1 MSTNWYSPGLK
12 IGCMKGQLDVV
23 RAQLAAGEDPNV
35 GWTKNGAPLPNPSP
49 LHDAA
54 CWGHEAV
61 CRLLL
66 EHGADPNIVAD
77 RREPPLHYACSDE
90 EIRCPPS
97 IATLLLDFGA
107 DIDATDGLGR
117 TPLMHACWTSTS
129 NVELVTILLD
139 RGANI
144 LKGIPSTPLWVAV
157 DAGKVEVA
165 RLLLQHGAP
174 ADIGFDPSHPPR
186 PSGTLNSCGMDT
198 AFVTPLY
205 HRLRQNGTHP
215 TLPSARAGVSIAR
228 LLLAHGASFDR
239 EHRVFDRQSGDIS
252 RVVRVETPLSL
263 VRSFGTAGGGTMR
276 EMNEL
281 FDSYLTH
288 YWRLRVKLRVFGP
301 VSEHLLDLHVAPFLI
316 GEGVLKKRTS

>member
-1 MSTNWYSPGLK
+1 MSGIYQLRRACK
-12 IGCMKGQLDVV
+12 EGQLDVV
-23 RAQLAAGEDPNV
+23 RAHLRAGVNPNVFFIYDAAAGSSS
-35 GWTKNGAPLPNPSP
+35 SP

-54 CWGHEAV
+54 CRGHEAV

-174 ADIGFDPSHPPR
+174 ADIGVDPSHPPR

-215 TLPSARAGVSIAR
+215 TLPSARAGDAQW
-228 LLLAHGASFDR
+228 
-239 EHRVFDRQSGDIS
+239 E
-252 RVVRVETPLSL
+252 
-263 VRSFGTAGGGTMR
+263 
-276 EMNEL
+276 
-281 FDSYLTH
+281 
-288 YWRLRVKLRVFGP
+288 
-301 VSEHLLDLHVAPFLI
+301 
-316 GEGVLKKRTS
+316 

>member
-23 RAQLAAGEDPNV
+23 RAQLAAGADPNV
-35 GWTKNGAPLPNPSP
+35 GWTKNGAPLPSPSP

-77 RREPPLHYACSDE
+77 RREPPIHYACSDE

-107 DIDATDGLGR
+107 DIQATDDLGR
-117 TPLMHACWTSTS
+117 TPLIIACLATTR
-129 NVELVTILLD
+129 NVELVTVLLD

-144 LKGIPSTPLWVAV
+144 LKGIPHTPLWHAV
-157 DAGKVEVA
+157 GTGKVEVT
-165 RLLLQHGAP
+165 RLLLQRGAP
-174 ADIGFDPSHPPR
+174 ADIGFDPSLPR
-186 PSGTLNSCGMDT
+186 RTSGAIDGWRMDT

-205 HRLRQNGTHP
+205 HRLRKDGRRE
-215 TLPSARAGVSIAR
+215 TLPIAR
-228 LLLAHGASFDR
+228 LLLAHGASFDQ
-239 EHRVFDRQSGDIS
+239 EHRIFDFTRPRGFYHVD
-252 RVVRVETPLSL
+252 TPLSL
-263 VRSFGTAGGGTMR
+263 VRSCRTVRPGDHR
-276 EMNEL
+276 
-281 FDSYLTH
+281 LTP
-288 YWRLRVKLRVFGP
+288 RIQP
-301 VSEHLLDLHVAPFLI
+301 C
-316 GEGVLKKRTS
+316 